1 MNTAISKIF
10 KTILIMFII
19 ITIYTI
25 PISQKNNNNVLR
37 TNLEISE
44 ITGINTNK
52 VYLLNKDNLLV
63 QTEMFN
69 DAKEEK
75 QIKNIINYLTITNNK
90 TPKGLKSYI
99 PKNANLQSIKKEN
112 NNLFIDFSKEL
123 LESDNIDLI
132 IKGIVYSLIDIS
144 GIENIHLTVDK
155 KTITGYS
162 NPINKNIGI
171 NEEYLYSDRRNIKKV
186 VVYYLDNEYND
197 LYFVPVT
204 KYLNDNREKVNIIIE
219 ELKKSENMI
228 SLINEKLEL
237 ISYNEEKNAMYLNFN
252 EYLLDKNNKTNELI
266 KQTIAYTIF
275 DNFDV
280 NIVMFEVNNEQ
291 IGYIKRYP

>member
-25 PISQKNNNNVLR
+25 PISQKNNNNILR

>member
-155 KTITGYS
+155 KTKALLSIFLYISS
-162 NPINKNIGI
+162 NLFISKISPSNFFF
-171 NEEYLYSDRRNIKKV
+171 IKSNNLSFVFFPSKV
-186 VVYYLDNEYND
+186 
-197 LYFVPVT
+197 
-204 KYLNDNREKVNIIIE
+204 
-219 ELKKSENMI
+219 
-228 SLINEKLEL
+228 
-237 ISYNEEKNAMYLNFN
+237 
-252 EYLLDKNNKTNELI
+252 YLLPFII
-266 KQTIAYTIF
+266 KI
-275 DNFDV
+275 
-280 NIVMFEVNNEQ
+280 IV
-291 IGYIKRYP
+291 G